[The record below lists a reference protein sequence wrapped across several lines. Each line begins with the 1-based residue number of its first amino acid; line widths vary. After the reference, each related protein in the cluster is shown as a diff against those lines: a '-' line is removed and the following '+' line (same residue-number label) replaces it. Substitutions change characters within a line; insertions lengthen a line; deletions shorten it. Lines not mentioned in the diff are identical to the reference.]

1 MLTLEAQAEQLPQ
14 RPGVYLFQGAKGE
27 TLYVGKARRLRERVQ
42 QYLAGHDTRTMVPV
56 LVSLTR
62 RIDIAV
68 TDTEKEALLLEN
80 TLIKLHKPRYNVL
93 LKDDS
98 SYLYLSIRPQ
108 SAWPRFTI
116 ARKRKNKKA
125 VYFGPYT
132 SASKARKSLSFLQ
145 RVYPLRTCTDQVLRN
160 RKRPCLL
167 HQMGRCV
174 APCTEEISKTHYNNL
189 IKEAMALL
197 EGKRES
203 VVGQLTDKMLAHS
216 EAMEFEQAANVR
228 DVIESLRA
236 TIERQKVVA
245 KRSIDQD
252 IWGIHLVDGLGAIS
266 VVPYREGIMQ
276 QPINGVFQYVEDAPD
291 ETLSSLMNQ
300 YYQHQTLIPPR
311 VLVPLDLTDQDA
323 LQEVLSERRGTRCV
337 LTRPQRGMPAR
348 LMKLAKT
355 NAQVHFQSQRNN
367 DLQMEEALS
376 ELAQALDLDGPPERI
391 ECFDNSHIQGHHA
404 VAAMAVFVQG
414 APSKKDYRRYRLKSG
429 SGADDYASMREVL
442 TRRIR
447 RGLQED
453 NLPDL
458 LVVDGGKGQLS
469 AAIRVLND
477 LGVHQLAVACISKSK
492 AERARG
498 GDGATDRIFLP
509 GVEEHAPLPRGSRGL
524 RILQHIRDESHRHAV
539 QYHRKVRNRRTL
551 TSALEGI
558 PGIGPKRRN
567 ALLQHLGSVDRV
579 LAADIDA
586 LAKVPGVG
594 PKTAIT
600 LHRLLHEA

>member
-1 MLTLEAQAEQLPQ
+1 MSTLEVQAQQLPQ

-62 RIDIAV
+62 RIEIAV

-98 SYLYLSIRPQ
+98 SYLYLSIHPER
-108 SAWPRFTI
+108 AWPRFTI
-116 ARKRKNKKA
+116 ARKRKSKKA
-125 VYFGPYT
+125 AYFGPYT
-132 SASKARKSLSFLQ
+132 SASKARKTLAFLQ

-174 APCTEEISKTHYNNL
+174 APCTEEISKASYKELTR
-189 IKEAMALL
+189 EAMALL
-197 EGKRES
+197 EGRRES
-203 VVGQLTDKMLAHS
+203 VVARLTEKMMAHS
-216 EAMEFEQAANVR
+216 EALEFEQAANVR

-236 TIERQKVVA
+236 TIERQKVVS
-245 KRSIDQD
+245 KRTINQD
-252 IWGIHLVDGLGAIS
+252 VWGIHLVDGLGAIS
-266 VVPYREGIMQ
+266 MVPYREGIMH
-276 QPINGVFQYVEDAPD
+276 QPINGIFQYTEGAPD
-291 ETLSSLMNQ
+291 ETLSSLINQ
-300 YYQHQTLIPPR
+300 YYQHHTLIPQR
-311 VLVPLDLTDQDA
+311 VLLPIGLSDGDA
-323 LQEVLSERRGTRCV
+323 LQEVLSERRGARCA
-337 LTRPQRGMPAR
+337 LMRPQRGMPA
-348 LMKLAKT
+348 KLLALANT
-355 NAQVHFQSQRNN
+355 NAEVHFQTQRNA
-367 DLQMEEALS
+367 DLQMEEALL
-376 ELAQALDLDGPPERI
+376 ELAEALDLEAPPERI

-404 VAAMAVFVQG
+404 VAAMAVFVEG
-414 APSKKDYRRYRLKSG
+414 VPSRKDYRRYRLKSG
-429 SGADDYASMREVL
+429 SGSDDYASMREVL
-442 TRRIR
+442 SRRIR
-447 RGLQED
+447 RGLQEN

-458 LVVDGGKGQLS
+458 LLVDGGKGQLS
-469 AAIRVLND
+469 AAMEVLHD
-477 LGVHQLAVACISKSK
+477 LGVHQLPLACISKSK

-498 GDGATDRIFLP
+498 GEGATDRIFVP
-509 GVEEHAPLPRGSRGL
+509 GGKEHAPLARGSRAL

-567 ALLQHLGSVDRV
+567 ALLQHLGSVERV
-579 LAADIDA
+579 LAADVDA

-594 PKTAIT
+594 PKTAVS
-600 LHRLLHEA
+600 LYRLLHES